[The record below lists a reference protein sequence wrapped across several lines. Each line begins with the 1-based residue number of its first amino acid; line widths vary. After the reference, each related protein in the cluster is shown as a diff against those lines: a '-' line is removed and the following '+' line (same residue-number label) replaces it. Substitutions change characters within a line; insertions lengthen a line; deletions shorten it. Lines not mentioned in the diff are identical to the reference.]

1 MRTFKEKKDIK
12 VLYMGTPAMSATVLE
27 AIIDEGYDV
36 VGLVCQ
42 EDKEVGRHHRLEK
55 VPTKVVAE
63 AHNVAV
69 FQPHRI
75 RLDYE
80 FAKLLDFDVIVTMAY
95 GQIIPQGLLNLAKIG
110 NINLHGS
117 LLPKYRGAAPI
128 QRAIMNGEKET
139 GITLM
144 EMVAAMDAGAMYD
157 KKSIE
162 IEDND
167 TYSSLGDKLS
177 KLAASMIREDL
188 FLYANGELKG
198 IPQNEE
204 EVTIAKKIKPEDE
217 HLPLFEKAVEACRYI
232 RSISDDPGAY
242 LFVDG
247 KKLKVYN
254 AKVFSKESSDSPYH
268 LIPNKKHFL
277 ISYPEGVLEL
287 TDVQMEGK
295 KRMDGVSFLQGA
307 HLSSDAIIA

>member
-1 MRTFKEKKDIK
+1 MRTFKEKKDVR

-36 VGLVCQ
+36 VALVCQ
-42 EDKEVGRHHRLEK
+42 EDKEVGRHHQIEK
-55 VPTKVVAE
+55 VPTKIVAE
-63 AHNVAV
+63 AHNIPV

-80 FAKLLDFDVIVTMAY
+80 FAKTLDFDVIVTMAY
-95 GQIIPQGLLNLAKIG
+95 GQIIPQGLLDLSKVG

-128 QRAIMNGEKET
+128 QRAIMDGEKET

-144 EMVAAMDAGAMYD
+144 EMVAAMDAGQMYD
-157 KKSIE
+157 KRSIA
-162 IEDND
+162 IEDSD
-167 TYSSLGDKLS
+167 TYSSLSVKLS

-188 FLYANGELKG
+188 FLYANGMLKG
-198 IPQNEE
+198 VSQAED
-204 EVTIAKKIKPEDE
+204 EVTIAKKIRPEDE
-217 HLPLFEKAVEACRYI
+217 HLPLLKSAEEACRYI
-232 RSISDDPGAY
+232 RGISLDPGAY
-242 LFVDG
+242 LFLNE

-254 AKVFSKESSDSPYH
+254 AKVFSEEETNNPYH
-268 LIPNKKHFL
+268 LIQNKKHFL
-277 ISYPEGVLEL
+277 ISFPKGVLEL

-307 HLSSDAIIA
+307 HLSEDTVIA